1 MPFPAPVPPRAR
13 PCAAQA
19 EAHRCGLG
27 VPAAGRGAVPAA
39 APGGAPGAGDA
50 PPSRAHG
57 DTPPSSG
64 HGMAALTGVGCA
76 PSPVLDARRSQ
87 VHPPEA
93 LVHRSEE
100 HTSELQSRENLVCRL
115 LLEKKNDR
123 TEERLTENTQTR
135 VVH

>member
-39 APGGAPGAGDA
+39 AGRAGSREPPGRGRDAAAPEGAPGAGDA

-57 DTPPSSG
+57 
-64 HGMAALTGVGCA
+64 
-76 PSPVLDARRSQ
+76 
-87 VHPPEA
+87 
-93 LVHRSEE
+93 
-100 HTSELQSRENLVCRL
+100 
-115 LLEKKNDR
+115 
-123 TEERLTENTQTR
+123 
-135 VVH
+135 